1 MKYSRHYALKYCF
14 IFLTSFFL
22 SQNSVASTGAAEVDP
37 HVLIK
42 EMVTIIV
49 GSTNAKSA
57 QETLCKEG
65 GVFRRSVKVKGK
77 ILPVV
82 AHNCGSYDFFNYA
95 MLMCSDYPGF
105 SGSTCFKKGTEVF
118 KKRGETPDL
127 EKAKQYIE
135 NAIRD
140 KKVDP
145 HTLACSTPAE
155 KLMGAFKEVAAR
167 GCAPETKPVAKP
179 QTGWQV
185 TKPSAAAGAGAKIT
199 IGSHKLNP
207 PVNIVR
213 SSLRDLPSNQGLEI
227 DRLDLN
233 QSALQSALQ
242 GMSLQSAGKSAA
254 VKGSMLQQEQS
265 LVTQYESVNSTLSSL
280 KIEIDGGKKSL
291 RTDLI
296 AAAQKL
302 NADTKKLLETLN
314 VEAKIPTANVD
325 TRKFLDAL
333 KSQPKAAA
341 AA

>member
-1 MKYSRHYALKYCF
+1 MKYSRHYALKYSF

-22 SQNSVASTGAAEVDP
+22 VQNSVASTGSAEVDP

-42 EMVTIIV
+42 EMVTTIV

-135 NAIRD
+135 KAIRE

-145 HTLACSTPAE
+145 HTLACSTPPE

-167 GCAPETKPVAKP
+167 GCAPETKPATKP

-185 TKPSAAAGAGAKIT
+185 TKPSAAAGAKIT

-207 PVNIVR
+207 PVTIVR
-213 SSLRDLPSNQGLEI
+213 SSLKDLPPRESLEI
-227 DRLDLN
+227 DHLDMS
-233 QSALQSALQ
+233 QSALQSVLRDL
-242 GMSLQSAGKSAA
+242 SLQSAGKTGP
-254 VKGSMLQQEQS
+254 VKGSMVQQEQS

-291 RTDLI
+291 RTDLL
-296 AAAQKL
+296 ATAQKL
-302 NADTKKLLETLN
+302 NADTKKLLETLAP
-314 VEAKIPTANVD
+314 ETKGPAAKTD
-325 TRKFLDAL
+325 TKKFLDAL
-333 KSQPKAAA
+333 KGQPKAAA